1 MNKQLTNKDFFFCYN
16 RDVYYYLTNNGV
28 EFITIARE
36 PKDNKMFSLFY
47 RSEKVER
54 LLENYYQEKKV
65 N

>member
-36 PKDNKMFSLFY
+36 PKENKMFSLFH